1 LSALSRKVAGTPRV
15 NHGAGLGAVYTCHSA
30 YESPFDWVYD
40 FRYKVVCNLTLQVF
54 FLSCVD
60 KQTLL
65 VSEV

>member
-1 LSALSRKVAGTPRV
+1 
-15 NHGAGLGAVYTCHSA
+15 
-30 YESPFDWVYD
+30 VYD